1 MEAGILK
8 NSSRGDYKSAVVDLT
23 GAVPADVRVVPSY
36 GIDFSSCESSDRKHE
51 SAQNVDESKV
61 NLLQPTD
68 VVLQVG
74 ETSQANGTAPP
85 TMSNYAD
92 IVQRSRDAFLSGKT
106 RPLKWRIQQ
115 VKAFIKMIDENVADI
130 HAALTTDLRR
140 CKYENVVLDLD
151 FAKNEATLLLDNL
164 AEWSAPEEPPK
175 GIVNILDSVKIYK
188 DPYGVV
194 LVIGP
199 WNYPFQ
205 LSVVPMIA
213 AIAAGNCVILK
224 PSEVSPATSK
234 IMAELIPKYLDNE
247 CCQVILG
254 GVPETTELLKQ
265 RFDYI
270 FYTGS
275 TMVGR
280 IVRDAANKYLTPV
293 TLELGGKSPVYIDS
307 TADIRIT
314 TRRLLWGK
322 CINSGQ
328 TCVAPDYVLCTH
340 EVQEALINEAKKVLK
355 EWYGD
360 NPKDSP
366 DLTRMISDRHFQ
378 RLAGF
383 LSGNGKT
390 AVGGETDPAEK
401 FIAPT
406 ILVDVKPTDPIMN
419 DEIFGPILPV
429 VSIANAYEA
438 IKFINSREK
447 PLAMY
452 IFSKNEADVSL
463 ILENTSSG
471 GVCVNETVLHLAVET
486 LPFGGVGAS
495 GMGSYHGKYSFDTF
509 VHKKSVLI
517 KSFNG
522 LGEAIAACRYPP
534 YTDGK
539 LKMLGILTAKRNIP
553 GLKYLPHAVM
563 FGLGILVTIGFKAAL
578 KSFGS
583 NEE

>member
-1 MEAGILK
+1 
-8 NSSRGDYKSAVVDLT
+8 
-23 GAVPADVRVVPSY
+23 
-36 GIDFSSCESSDRKHE
+36 
-51 SAQNVDESKV
+51 
-61 NLLQPTD
+61 
-68 VVLQVG
+68 
-74 ETSQANGTAPP
+74 
-85 TMSNYAD
+85 MSNYAD

>member
-1 MEAGILK
+1 MEAGILR
-8 NSSRGDYKSAVVDLT
+8 NSSRGDYSTVVDLA
-23 GAVPADVRVVPSY
+23 GAVPTDLRAVPNY
-36 GIDFSSCESSDRKHE
+36 RIDFSSCESPDSEHE
-51 SAQNVDESKV
+51 SAQNVDGSKV
-61 NLLQPTD
+61 NLSQPTD
-68 VVLQVG
+68 IVLQVG
-74 ETSQANGTAPP
+74 ETSEANGTAQP
-85 TMSNYAD
+85 TMSSYAD

-115 VKAFIKMIDENVADI
+115 LKAFIKMIDENIADI

-151 FAKNEATLLLDNL
+151 FAKNEAILLLDNL
-164 AEWSAPEEPPK
+164 AEWSAPEKPPK

-194 LVIGP
+194 LIIGP

-213 AIAAGNCVILK
+213 AMAAGNCVILK
-224 PSEVSPATSK
+224 PSEVSSATSK

-247 CCQVILG
+247 CCHVILG

-275 TMVGR
+275 TMVGK

-307 TADIRIT
+307 TADIGIT

-383 LSGNGKT
+383 LSGNGKV
-390 AVGGETDPAEK
+390 AVGGEIDSAEK

-419 DEIFGPILPV
+419 DEIFGPILPI

-447 PLAMY
+447 ALALY

-471 GVCVNETVLHLAVET
+471 GVCVNETVLHLAVDT

-509 VHKKSVLI
+509 VHKKGALI

-522 LGEAIAACRYPP
+522 LGEAIASCRYPP

-539 LKMLGILTAKRNIP
+539 LKLLGMLTAKRNIP
-553 GLKYLPHAVM
+553 GFKYLPHAVM